1 MGGGGTSSGP
11 GRQYAPRSTAVY
23 TAATPGRARAA
34 DASTLV
40 RRAWAC
46 WLRRKATCSSPSSGT
61 SSTKSARPVRSRASS
76 LRRTRAPIP
85 LRAWGG
91 GGGGATGESHGR
103 DDVLV
108 TGAAAQ
114 IPGQRLAD
122 LALVRIGMLAQERHE
137 RHEDAR
143 RAEAALQP
151 VGLAERGL
159 ERMQRIAP
167 PRAVRQPLD
176 RRDVVPIRL
185 DGEHQAGAHRLAVQQ
200 HGTGAAHAVLA
211 SNVRAGETQLVAQ
224 EVGEEQP
231 RLHRALMAY
240 AVDRHNQR
248 HSQGP
253 QRYALAGSAAR
264 RQNCTMK
271 RREALAKL
279 TGRERY
285 VDDLPLQDFLWGMTV
300 RSPAPRGRV
309 TAIRFGKDVDWSQ
322 FVVVDHRDIPGP
334 NVVALIEQDQPVLA
348 GGYVRH
354 VHEPVL
360 LVAHASRDE
369 ARRAAR
375 AITVVV
381 EPEPPVLDF
390 RVPPRPDQIQ
400 YGPDNVLKRLK
411 IEKGDVERALR
422 EAPVVVEGVYETGA
436 QEHVYLETQ
445 GMIAWLEDD
454 VLVVKGSMQC
464 PYYVLTALQHALGRD
479 DRRARVIQTP
489 TGGGFGGK
497 EEYPSTI
504 ALHAALLALKAGRP
518 VKLIYDRPEDMA
530 ATTKRHPSQV
540 HHRTGLTRDGRLL
553 AQDIEV
559 VLDGGAYVTLSPVV
573 LSRGMIHAA
582 GPYACE
588 NVRIQGRVLFTNAV
602 PFGAF
607 RGFGAPQTL
616 FACERHMDVVART
629 LRLDPAELRRKN
641 LIRDGESTATGQVIR
656 DGTDRAAVLERA
668 LTLSGYREK
677 RRAHAAFNAAERAK
691 RRGIGLA
698 TFYHGAGFTGGGE
711 VRLSSRL
718 QLAGRADG
726 RVEVLSANIEMGQGT
741 LTVFTQIA
749 ADRLG
754 LATDDV
760 VIAEADTARVPN
772 SGPTVA
778 SRTTM
783 VVGRLIE
790 RAADDL
796 RHRLGLDEAA
806 RGAVVKQAIARWH
819 QEHPGQRLLGEAVY
833 ERPPGISWDEE
844 RYQGDAYGAFAWAAY
859 VADVEVDLRTY
870 VTRVIDFVAVQ
881 EVGKVVNETLAR
893 GQIQG
898 GVVQGIG
905 WALMEECKF
914 KDGSMI
920 NNQLTNYLI
929 PTSDDVPPIH

>member
-1 MGGGGTSSGP
+1 
-11 GRQYAPRSTAVY
+11 
-23 TAATPGRARAA
+23 
-34 DASTLV
+34 
-40 RRAWAC
+40 
-46 WLRRKATCSSPSSGT
+46 
-61 SSTKSARPVRSRASS
+61 
-76 LRRTRAPIP
+76 
-85 LRAWGG
+85 
-91 GGGGATGESHGR
+91 
-103 DDVLV
+103 
-108 TGAAAQ
+108 
-114 IPGQRLAD
+114 
-122 LALVRIGMLAQERHE
+122 
-137 RHEDAR
+137 
-143 RAEAALQP
+143 
-151 VGLAERGL
+151 
-159 ERMQRIAP
+159 MQR
-167 PRAVRQPLD
+167 
-176 RRDVVPIRL
+176 
-185 DGEHQAGAHRLAVQQ
+185 
-200 HGTGAAHAVLA
+200 
-211 SNVRAGETQLVAQ
+211 
-224 EVGEEQP
+224 
-231 RLHRALMAY
+231 
-240 AVDRHNQR
+240 
-248 HSQGP
+248 
-253 QRYALAGSAAR
+253 
-264 RQNCTMK
+264 
-271 RREALAKL
+271 REGLAKL

-285 VDDLPLQDFLWGMTV
+285 VDDLPLENFLWGMTV
-300 RSPAPRGRV
+300 RSPAPRGRIAAV
-309 TAIRFGKDVDWSQ
+309 HFAKEVDWSQ

-400 YGPDNVLKRLK
+400 YGPDNVFKRLK

-464 PYYVLTALQHALGRD
+464 PYYVLTALKHALGRD
-479 DRRARVIQTP
+479 ESRVRVIQTP

-540 HHRTGLTRDGRLL
+540 RHRTGLAADGRLL

-559 VLDGGAYVTLSPVV
+559 LLDGGAYGTLSPVV
-573 LSRGMIHAA
+573 LSRGLIHAA
-582 GPYACE
+582 GPYSCE
-588 NVRIQGRVLFTNAV
+588 NVRIRGRAMFTNAV

-616 FACERHMDVVART
+616 FACERHMDVIART
-629 LRLDPAELRRKN
+629 LGLDPVELRRRN
-641 LIRDGESTATGQVIR
+641 LIRDGQSTATGQVIR
-656 DGTDRAAVLERA
+656 DGTDRVAVLERA
-668 LTLSGYREK
+668 LALSGYREK
-677 RRAHAAFNAAERAK
+677 QRAHAAFNAAERAK

-711 VRLSSRL
+711 VRLSSQL
-718 QLAGRADG
+718 QVAGRADG

-760 VIAEADTARVPN
+760 VIGEADTARVPN

-796 RHRLGLDEAA
+796 RRRLGLDEGA

-819 QEHPGQRLLGEAVY
+819 EEHPGQRLLGEAVY

-859 VADVEVDLRTY
+859 IAEVEVDLRTC
-870 VTRVIDFVAVQ
+870 VTRLIDFVAVQ

-929 PTSDDVPPIH
+929 PTADDVPPIRVAFLENPYPHGAQGAKGLGELPIDGPAPAIVNAVAAATGADPRVIPLSPERLMELLNERAGVRQPAPMNAQCGVRNAE